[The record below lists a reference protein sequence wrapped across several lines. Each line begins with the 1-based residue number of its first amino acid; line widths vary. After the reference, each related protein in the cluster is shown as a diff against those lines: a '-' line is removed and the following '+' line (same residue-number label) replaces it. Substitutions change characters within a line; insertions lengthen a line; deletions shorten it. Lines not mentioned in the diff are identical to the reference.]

1 MEMEDNR
8 LVLRFDPH
16 TIEHLGVKMYSQLPH
31 ALAELVANA
40 YDAASTN
47 VSIHLSDSDPSNK
60 TITVIDDGDGMS
72 YEEVQDNFLI
82 IGRKRREYD
91 TARLNSKNRRITG
104 RKGVGKLALFGI
116 GKNIQIE
123 TTRCGDANK
132 TRFSLDWDDILSET
146 SGQYNPPFE
155 IIKKKDPEEH
165 GTTIVLSRLTRVS
178 DFNEN
183 DIAISLSKLFNCFS
197 SDFKVSIARN
207 NSEPLLLTRD
217 MLYDNINQQFSWRV
231 EDIVNVLDGD
241 YRHKANLKGL
251 IVSSEK
257 PIKPD
262 LRGISLYSNG
272 RLVNTAGFFGV
283 PEAGHTFTYLS
294 GWIDADFLDEMDDDL
309 ISTDRQSL
317 SWDLPETKALQAYL
331 QKIMRYLV
339 KDWSEKRKKVK
350 EERMNQR
357 SGVNISNWA
366 STMPDDMKKPFLKV
380 VDKISS
386 SPSID
391 DDDYSNVI
399 KDLHEALP
407 DYPIYHWRNLHD
419 SIKSVSELKYK
430 NGDYYGALTEAC
442 KGYVK
447 AVRAKSISQNPDK
460 AQIIIG
466 QDDGPLMMKVFNE
479 NPKEAMLHIAQ
490 SATRPDGTP
499 FDDKTKGNLESA
511 QRYLSAGIVSG
522 YRNPLSHETH
532 KDLSMT
538 GVITE
543 QHCLDALSLLSLL
556 YRRLDNAE

>member
-1 MEMEDNR
+1 MEDSS

-16 TIEHLGVKMYSQLPH
+16 TIEHLGIKMYSQLPH

-47 VSIHLSDSDPSNK
+47 VSIHLSDSDPLNK
-60 TITVIDDGDGMS
+60 TITVIDNGDGMS
-72 YEEVQDNFLI
+72 YEEVQENFLI
-82 IGRKRREYD
+82 IGRKRRDYD
-91 TARLNSKNRRITG
+91 ATRLNSKNRRITG

-123 TTRCGDANK
+123 TTRRGDDNK
-132 TRFSLDWDDILSET
+132 TVFNLDWDDILNET

-155 IIKKKDPEEH
+155 IIKKKNPEEH

-183 DIAISLSKLFNCFS
+183 DIAVSLSKLFNCFS
-197 SDFKVSIARN
+197 NDFNVSIVRN
-207 NSEPLLLTRD
+207 SSEPLLLTRE

-231 EDIVNVLDGD
+231 EDIVYVLDDD
-241 YRHKANLKGL
+241 YKHKVDLKGL

-272 RLVNTAGFFGV
+272 RLVNAAGFFGV

-317 SWDLPETKALQAYL
+317 SWDLQETKDLQAYL

-339 KDWSEKRKKVK
+339 KDWSAKRKKVK
-350 EERMNQR
+350 KERMNQR
-357 SGVNISNWA
+357 SGINISDWTD
-366 STMPDDMKKPFLKV
+366 TMPDEMKEPLLKA

-386 SPSID
+386 NSSID
-391 DDDYSNVI
+391 DDEYSDVI
-399 KDLHEALP
+399 EQLHEVLP
-407 DYPIYHWRNLHD
+407 DYPIYHWRNLHN
-419 SIKSVSELKYK
+419 SIKRVSESKYK
-430 NGDYYGALTEAC
+430 NKDYYGALTEAC
-442 KGYVK
+442 KEYVI
-447 AVRAKSISQNPDK
+447 AVRTKSISQNPDK
-460 AQIIIG
+460 SHTIREL
-466 QDDGPLMMKVFNE
+466 DEGPLMMKAFSE
-479 NPKEAMLHIAQ
+479 NPQEAMLHIAQ
-490 SATRPDGTP
+490 SAVRPDGTP
-499 FDDKTKGNLESA
+499 FDNKTKKSLEAA
-511 QRYLSAGIVSG
+511 QRHLSAGIVSG

-532 KDLSMT
+532 NDLSAT
-538 GVITE
+538 GAITE

-556 YRRLDNAE
+556 YTRLDDC